1 MFRRRVRAEGWVEVA
16 AVAVERVAGRS
27 MLELV
32 VVEQMRQ
39 EAEVSSRGSPTQA
52 AKVTSL
58 ADSAPPDRE
67 LEVATATRCL

>member
-32 VVEQMRQ
+32 VVE
-39 EAEVSSRGSPTQA
+39 
-52 AKVTSL
+52 
-58 ADSAPPDRE
+58 
-67 LEVATATRCL
+67 